1 MMKKKIRVGLS
12 LVGVFALFGFL
23 PNQASAA
30 EITLTAASCFPIG
43 SPPGKPFEA
52 FVVELNARG
61 KGVVQIDLKGGAPA
75 IGSPFTLTQKNVQGC
90 LRYGWLSRGVL
101 R

>member
-1 MMKKKIRVGLS
+1 MMKKKTRAGLT

-23 PNQASAA
+23 PNQVLAD

-52 FVVELNARG
+52 FVEDLNARG
-61 KGVVQIDLKGGAPA
+61 KGVVRRLSGG
-75 IGSPFTLTQKNVQGC
+75 L
-90 LRYGWLSRGVL
+90 LR
-101 R
+101 